1 MEKVTREE
9 AGKPPVFHAP
19 GTASRSAR
27 ECFYR
32 LAALAVLLASI
43 PVLAVAA
50 LAVLL
55 DDGLPVLY
63 RQNRVGRRNRLFQLL
78 KFRSM
83 RNGVSGPAITAA
95 SDTRITRT
103 GAILRKYKLD
113 ELPQLWNVVRGDMSL
128 VGPRPEVPRY
138 VDYEDRRW
146 QEVLEDSP
154 GLTDLATLVYR
165 NEEEVLAGVAN
176 PETYYREVLLP
187 DKLQLNLCYRRNR
200 TLRSD
205 LKLILATVRYS
216 FLPAGFDATLLRK
229 TLLEELG
236 E

>member
-1 MEKVTREE
+1 MVTREE
-9 AGKPPVFHAP
+9 AGKPPFFHAP

-27 ECFYR
+27 ECVYR
-32 LAALAVLLASI
+32 LAALAVLVASI

-83 RNGVSGPAITAA
+83 RNGLSGPAITAA
-95 SDTRITRT
+95 SDTRITRV

-128 VGPRPEVPRY
+128 VGPRPEVPKYVALYTPEQRAVLSLRPGITGMASIDYINENELLAKAADPELAYIEEVMPAKFALDLRY
-138 VDYEDRRW
+138 V
-146 QEVLEDSP
+146 
-154 GLTDLATLVYR
+154 
-165 NEEEVLAGVAN
+165 
-176 PETYYREVLLP
+176 RERSFLL
-187 DKLQLNLCYRRNR
+187 DVRI
-200 TLRSD
+200 
-205 LKLILATVRYS
+205 ILATVKRV
-216 FLPAGFDATLLRK
+216 FLGW
-229 TLLEELG
+229 
-236 E
+236 